1 MKGFGHVPVF
11 GSWLGIRHTRTWAD
25 AAVHDGDPL
34 AVRELVRLLLTS
46 ASQPVLEIAH
56 AALSSL
62 TEQDAIDTFC
72 TEVLATADPRL
83 VTLARGCR
91 YAPAPESRRAL
102 FLFVTSQFAE
112 LATLDPLPAHPF
124 LARGYAEA
132 SRLEKKCCLDAAQ
145 RNHSCQLL
153 GDALREPAWTRPE
166 HRKIEGE
173 WEVVMCGLAD
183 ARHWDTLWRLLF
195 SAPQPVAIAALHH
208 LRASGWVPTGDDRT
222 IFKKLVGT
230 VPATWTFPATEK
242 QPLRTLENPACHTTL
257 LTFSPAGDLLA
268 TAGTDG
274 QCRVWCT
281 KSGTLRFTRQAG
293 TGASRS
299 LAFTPDGRRLICAAH
314 DGCLWCWDATTGTRL
329 WDTHTRPDR
338 ASCMLFT
345 PDGAGVISGGVDG
358 VIRVLD
364 GETGEI
370 AQTIGCHT
378 SPISGIALSP
388 DGTRLASANAGGRCS
403 IHTVDDL
410 TGMLECTVRAE
421 PHHHIQFTPDGNR
434 LVVAGG
440 SITPSIFEIP
450 SGAPVPCVEGADR
463 SATSCTI
470 SSFEGG
476 LVIGSTAGT
485 ISIWHLP
492 SGTRTTVPVYRQGIA
507 STATTP
513 DHALLVVGCNNGTC
527 RLFTLPDGNPVREFA
542 AHAGPVIASAV
553 SPDGTTLAS
562 CGWDGT
568 ATLRTLPTGE
578 LVHTLRHRAGDV
590 TCLCSTPDGSTVITG
605 NTDGTCR
612 FFEPGTG
619 SCTRTLDLYTPLV
632 QALTVNPAG
641 TCLACA
647 GRDNSVH
654 LWRIADGARLFLG
667 EGLTSTLRSLAFTPD
682 GTTLVTGGWDGKVRY
697 WNVADGTL
705 RQTVDGH
712 TGVVLLCAFSSGCSA
727 VVTVAGDATVRLWD
741 PKDGHPTGTVPC
753 SNRPIRACAL
763 SPDGFVLALGDKR
776 GMLTVVY
783 LPEGDIVTAGV
794 PIPAQVTALAITRD
808 QQVLIAGYD
817 TGLLALYSLTRL
829 ATIRSLQAHSQAI
842 TAMVLAGEDL
852 VITSGR
858 DGATRVFSLPVTC
871 PLGETSL
878 AALSRVTGYIR
889 NHPSDLTVSQ
899 WRYLEQLLHARFR
912 TEIELCPMQPV
923 AGAYDIQIVG

>member
-11 GSWLGIRHTRTWAD
+11 GSWLDIRHTRTWAD

-34 AVRELVRLLLTS
+34 AVRELVQLLLTS
-46 ASQPVLEIAH
+46 VSQPVLEIAH
-56 AALSSL
+56 AALFSL

-83 VTLARGCR
+83 VNLACKCR

-132 SRLEKKCCLDAAQ
+132 SRLEKRICLDAAQ
-145 RNHSCQLL
+145 RTHTCQLL
-153 GDALREPAWTRPE
+153 GDALRVHAWTRPE
-166 HRKIEGE
+166 HRKMEGE
-173 WEVVMCGLAD
+173 WEVVVCGLAD

-208 LRASGWVPTGDDRT
+208 LRASGWVPAGDDRT
-222 IFKKLVGT
+222 IFKKLVET
-230 VPATWTFPATEK
+230 VPASWTFPAPEK
-242 QPLRTLENPACHTTL
+242 QPVRTLENPAFHTTL

-299 LAFTPDGRRLICAAH
+299 LAFTPNGRRLICAAH
-314 DGCLWCWDATTGTRL
+314 DGCLWCWDVTTRNLL

-338 ASCMLFT
+338 ASCMLVT
-345 PDGAGVISGGVDG
+345 TDGAEVISGGVDG
-358 VIRVLD
+358 VIRFLEK
-364 GETGEI
+364 ETGEI
-370 AQTIGCHT
+370 TQTIGYHHA
-378 SPISGIALSP
+378 PISGIVLSP
-388 DGTRLASANAGGRCS
+388 DGTRLATADAAGRCC
-403 IHTVDDL
+403 IHTIYSL
-410 TGMLECTVRAE
+410 TVVLECTVRAE
-421 PHHHIQFTPDGNR
+421 AHNHIQFTPGGNR

-450 SGAPVPCVEGADR
+450 SGAPVPCVEWADR
-463 SATSCTI
+463 SATSCTV
-470 SSFEGG
+470 SSFDGG

-492 SGTRTTVPVYRQGIA
+492 SGTRTIVPVYRQGIT

-542 AHAGPVIASAV
+542 AHAGPVIISAV

-568 ATLRTLPTGE
+568 VTLRTLPTGE
-578 LVHTLRHRAGDV
+578 LVHTLRHRVGDV
-590 TCLCSTPDGSTVITG
+590 TCLCSTPDGSMVITG
-605 NTDGTCR
+605 NADGTCR
-612 FFEPGTG
+612 FFEPGTS
-619 SCTRTLDLYTPLV
+619 SCTRSLDLYTPSV
-632 QALTVNPAG
+632 QALAVCPDG

-647 GRDNSVH
+647 GRDNSLH
-654 LWRIADGARLFLG
+654 LWRIVDGVRLFSG
-667 EGLTSTLRSLAFTPD
+667 EGLTSTLRSLAFTPN
-682 GTTLVTGGWDGKVRY
+682 GTTLVTGGWDGKIRY

-705 RQTVDGH
+705 RQTLDGH
-712 TGVVLLCAFSSGCSA
+712 TGVVLLCAYSRGCS
-727 VVTVAGDATVRLWD
+727 VIVTVAGDSTIRLWD
-741 PKDGHPTGTVPC
+741 PLDGHPTGTVSC
-753 SNRPIRACAL
+753 GNRPIRACAL
-763 SPDGFVLALGDKR
+763 SPDGYWLALGDKR
-776 GMLTVVY
+776 GMLTVVH
-783 LPEGDIVTAGV
+783 LPEGDIVTTGV

-817 TGLLALYSLTRL
+817 TGLLALYSLKSL
-829 ATIRSLQAHSQAI
+829 ATNRILQAHREAI
-842 TAMVLAGEDL
+842 TAMALAGEDL
-852 VITSGR
+852 VITSGS
-858 DGATRVFSLPVTC
+858 DGATRVYSLPFTC

-878 AALSRVTGYIR
+878 AALSRVTGYLR
-889 NHPSDLTVSQ
+889 NHPSDPAVSRWQ
-899 WRYLEQLLHARFR
+899 YLEQLLHARFR